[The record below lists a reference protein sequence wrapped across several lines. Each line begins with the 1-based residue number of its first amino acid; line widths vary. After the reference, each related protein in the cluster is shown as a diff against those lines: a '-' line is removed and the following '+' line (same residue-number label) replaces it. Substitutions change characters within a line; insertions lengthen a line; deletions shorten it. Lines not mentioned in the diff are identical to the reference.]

1 MEKERVGGRGNEKR
15 RGRDRGNEQGR
26 VCEDVCV
33 CERERYQRGGSDVK
47 KKREGGRGHSVGERE
62 RTRERGE
69 GGQ

>member
-1 MEKERVGGRGNEKR
+1 MEKEREAEATRKGEAGTEATSKAECVRM
-15 RGRDRGNEQGR
+15 
-26 VCEDVCV
+26 CV